1 MKRFFL
7 CLFFAFVSTAFSAC
21 TAEGMY
27 ESGRIYNKSLKGTPM
42 EQSKEE
48 LPGYDEYQKE
58 RRGDKE
64 KKDPVN
70 K

>member
-1 MKRFFL
+1 
-7 CLFFAFVSTAFSAC
+7 
-21 TAEGMY
+21 MY
-27 ESGRIYNKSLKGTPM
+27 ESGRVYNKSLKGTPM

-58 RRGDKE
+58 RRGEAKE

-70 K
+70 R